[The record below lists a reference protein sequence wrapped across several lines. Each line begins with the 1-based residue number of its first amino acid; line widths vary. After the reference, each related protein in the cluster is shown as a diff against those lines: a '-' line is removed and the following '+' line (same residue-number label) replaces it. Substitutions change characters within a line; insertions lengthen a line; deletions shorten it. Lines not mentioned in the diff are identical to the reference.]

1 MRKVLQAL
9 SDAVDALDGV
19 VQGAIRRFVEVT
31 DRRG

>member
-1 MRKVLQAL
+1 MRKLLQAL

-19 VQGAIRRFVEVT
+19 VQGTIRRFVEVT

>member
-9 SDAVDALDGV
+9 SDAVDLVDRV
-19 VQGAIRRFVEVT
+19 VQAAIRRFVEAT